1 MILLVIIIIANDY
14 NNYLSKSTLMHMLK
28 FFRIFDP
35 VQNIANSGN

>member
-14 NNYLSKSTLMHMLK
+14 AYDYDMHMLK